1 MNEKELDLRLRD
13 ALLEAVSAEYSLL
26 PDEEEPPLP
35 IGLLRRMRPLLADP
49 CGRRRRTRRRA
60 GRAVVP
66 ALLALSVS
74 FGTLVAVNPQ
84 ARAWVQRMVIQ
95 FLDRHAAIH
104 FVGDSPAGEL
114 GNWAPTWLPEGY
126 ELYDIFNHSET
137 LYYLDYTNTEGR
149 LISIS
154 FSNSPGYTPSVDNE
168 HHVEE
173 TVFINGSPAYLLRA
187 IVPCHESHLFW
198 YNENFGT
205 AFSISAELP
214 VGDLIKIAESI
225 EKN

>member
-49 CGRRRRTRRRA
+49 FGRRRRTRRRA
-60 GRAVVP
+60 GRAAVA

-104 FVGDSPAGEL
+104 FVGDSPSGEL

-126 ELYDIFNHSET
+126 ELVTES
-137 LYYLDYTNTEGR
+137 LDPAYSILSYAAAPEQ
-149 LISIS
+149 LISLHYMPASGNAFNI
-154 FSNSPGYTPSVDNE
+154 DNE
-168 HHVEE
+168 HHEQTTIQV
-173 TVFINGSPAYLLRA
+173 NG
-187 IVPCHESHLFW
+187 V
-198 YNENFGT
+198 T
-205 AFSISAELP
+205 AFLYQSLEPTQRSSLVWEYQEQNIAFLLLGDLS
-214 VGDLIKIAESI
+214 VDDLIKLAESI

>member
-49 CGRRRRTRRRA
+49 FGRRRRTRRRA
-60 GRAVVP
+60 GRAAVA

-126 ELYDIFNHSET
+126 ELTKQSNTNNMVTLFYEDNTGNYIDFEYATPDHAFN
-137 LYYLDYTNTEGR
+137 L
-149 LISIS
+149 
-154 FSNSPGYTPSVDNE
+154 DNE
-168 HHVEE
+168 HHRVE
-173 TVFINGSPAYLLRA
+173 TVLIHGNTAYLLLA
-187 IVPCHESHLFW
+187 LTSDQYSSLSWYDESTNLS
-198 YNENFGT
+198 
-205 AFSISAELP
+205 FSLLAGVSSD
-214 VGDLIKIAESI
+214 DLIKIAESI